1 MRNRRGNADDYLLL
15 IWGVFVEL
23 NLRLMVTDAS
33 CAHSQ
38 QEDVAAP
45 YLPSLHQT
53 PMRNCAAISC
63 RACPARCSRRR
74 DRSERSAP
82 AWGGSSGQ
90 LRPLQ
95 DAHLR
100 RRRSPT
106 WPHPAPPPPPTSAAY
121 EKVSERSDDSAGL
134 VISAA
139 RVAAPEPPRCRG
151 GQLIA
156 HLGDPPP
163 PAPPHPDA

>member
-1 MRNRRGNADDYLLL
+1 M
-15 IWGVFVEL
+15 EL

-53 PMRNCAAISC
+53 PMRNCAAVSC
-63 RACPARCSRRR
+63 RVCPARCSRRR

-82 AWGGSSGQ
+82 RSRWPGGAAAGGSDRFRMRIYADDAVQHGHF
-90 LRPLQ
+90 LPPL
-95 DAHLR
+95 
-100 RRRSPT
+100 T
-106 WPHPAPPPPPTSAAY
+106 PPTSAAY

-163 PAPPHPDA
+163 S